1 MFHGD
6 PGESELFQAIATV
19 TSLVLQIGEVGHCG
33 RHRLGSGVSGQEE
46 AGPGQEGAGPG
57 QEGAGPRQEEGE
69 GGGEQDWMVSFAQI
83 LASLLTE
90 APLVFFFEKPVDLA
104 AKISQAKEVQY
115 HQRAAILALNR

>member
-6 PGESELFQAIATV
+6 PGESELFQAIATA
-19 TSLVLQIGEVGHCG
+19 TSLVLQIGEVGHRG
-33 RHRLGSGVSGQEE
+33 RHRLGSEVSDQGEAGLGQEV
-46 AGPGQEGAGPG
+46 AVTQ
-57 QEGAGPRQEEGE
+57 QEEGE
-69 GGGEQDWMVSFAQI
+69 GEQDWMVSFAQI